1 MSAKGGDLNR
11 STPIK
16 LDAMANVR
24 AVARIP
30 VLVAV
35 ASPCSVVATFL
46 VVPVQV
52 AFGGDALEAPR
63 KALFATVDYG

>member
-1 MSAKGGDLNR
+1 
-11 STPIK
+11 
-16 LDAMANVR
+16 MANVR